1 MDIRKGFG
9 INSRD
14 RTNVSC
20 LVKKNIKLISLKI
33 FNFDLIFYHSV
44 EGGNED
50 LKAYI
55 NSIMEELNFFVFDI
69 DALR

>member
-1 MDIRKGFG
+1 VDIRKGFG

-14 RTNVSC
+14 RTYVIC

-33 FNFDLIFYHSV
+33 FHFDLIFYHSV
-44 EGGNED
+44 QGGNED

-55 NSIMEELNFFVFDI
+55 LTQSWKSLIFLFLTLM
-69 DALR
+69 R